1 MRLRAAASQ
10 PPMLTPLTCAWV
22 ILALGIAAYIIF
34 AGLQRSTIDFWVSL
48 ALIEGPASFAE
59 LGARLRAAG
68 RILPDPTISA
78 ALARLRARGEVDAD
92 MVDLTLSP
100 FSKAGM
106 YVYRLTE
113 TP

>member
-1 MRLRAAASQ
+1 MSSQ
-10 PPMLTPLTCAWV
+10 PAMLQYIVTSAWV
-22 ILALGIAAYIIF
+22 ALVLSGTAYLITT
-34 AGLQRSTIDFWVSL
+34 GLQRDAVDRWVAAAL
-48 ALIEGPASFAE
+48 ASGPAGFAE
-59 LGARLRAAG
+59 LGDRLRAAG

-92 MVDLTLSP
+92 MVDLMLSP
-100 FSKAGM
+100 FSRAGV